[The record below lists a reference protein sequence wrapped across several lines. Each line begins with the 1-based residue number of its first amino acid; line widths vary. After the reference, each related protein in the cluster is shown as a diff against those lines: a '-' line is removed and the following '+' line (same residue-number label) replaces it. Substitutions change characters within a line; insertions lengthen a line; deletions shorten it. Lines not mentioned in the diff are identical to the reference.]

1 MREMLSPEP
10 GAYTR
15 HSLSDNYKKYP
26 KQPLQLGQMLFLSSL
41 YLETLAEVNKS
52 MPLLAPETL
61 RLRKEEW
68 ARITSGTQERR
79 APGPR

>member
-1 MREMLSPEP
+1 
-10 GAYTR
+10 
-15 HSLSDNYKKYP
+15 
-26 KQPLQLGQMLFLSSL
+26 MLFLSSL
-41 YLETLAEVNKS
+41 YLEKLAEVNKP
-52 MPLLAPETL
+52 MPLSLALEML

>member
-1 MREMLSPEP
+1 
-10 GAYTR
+10 
-15 HSLSDNYKKYP
+15 
-26 KQPLQLGQMLFLSSL
+26 MLFLSSL
-41 YLETLAEVNKS
+41 YLETLAEGNKS